1 MDTELLIATLAF
13 IVPMCFTP
21 GPNNV
26 LCAAHGSQ
34 HGFRE
39 SLPLIAGMAI
49 GWSTLGLF
57 VGGATV
63 FIEDNKSAFDILT
76 YIGAAYIAYLGYKV
90 ATSPPLSS
98 DEAGNDRLGLFTG
111 VMLQLVYGKAW
122 IHFLVLMTAFGG
134 LFGSGF
140 SAKAALVLLNLLFG
154 LPAVMSW
161 AAFGSVLRRVFT
173 TPGSATAL
181 NRVMGA
187 SLLAVAIWIAM
198 PH

>member
-1 MDTELLIATLAF
+1 MDLELLIATLAF

-34 HGFRE
+34 HGFRG

-49 GWSTLGLF
+49 GWSTLGIF

-63 FIEDNKSAFDILT
+63 FIEDNKSAFDLLT
-76 YIGAAYIAYLGYKV
+76 YVGAAYIAYLGYKV

-98 DEAGNDRLGLFTG
+98 NETEDDRLGLLTG
-111 VMLQLVYGKAW
+111 VTLQVVNGKAW

-134 LFGSGF
+134 LFGPGF
-140 SAKAALVLLNLLFG
+140 AAKVALVVLNLFFG

-173 TPGSATAL
+173 TPGSATTL

>member
-1 MDTELLIATLAF
+1 MDIELLVATLAF

-39 SLPLIAGMAI
+39 TLPLIAGMAI

-63 FIEDNKSAFDILT
+63 FIEDNKSAFDLLT

-90 ATSPPLSS
+90 ATSPPLSAN
-98 DEAGNDRLGLFTG
+98 EEGKDRLGVFTG
-111 VMLQLVYGKAW
+111 VTLQIVNGKAW

-134 LFGSGF
+134 LFGAGF
-140 SAKAALVLLNLLFG
+140 PGKIALVLMNLFFG

-161 AAFGSVLRRVFT
+161 AAFGSLLRKAFT
-173 TPGSATAL
+173 SPSSATAL
-181 NRVMGA
+181 NRIMGA